1 VSTLV
6 DILAAQLER
15 PREITVQVADYLNG
29 NYDVDRDAIGAFL
42 TERLAELEDYEHDL
56 ILSPLFTPKL
66 SDQAVF
72 AEFLGSK
79 SVPPDEWPRLIR
91 DLAARPTLASFVT
104 SDKKVHRIPLREVSI
119 ERYVHRLRLDGT
131 VPETLLG
138 LIERVEPAV
147 DRPSL
152 KAVARRAIWESGARR
167 EILERYLSSAGRRE
181 GYRLSD
187 AIHLLALV
195 ESYKPADTAGLLVM
209 IPAWQQG
216 LRHDIETAGGSR
228 PFFTSQTQQEHGGD
242 RDHRRPDE
250 RRVEAK
256 RTELVI
262 LERLQQ
268 MLADQGIP

>member
-1 VSTLV
+1 MSALL
-6 DILAAQLER
+6 DLLAAQLER
-15 PREITVQVADYLNG
+15 PREITVQVGDYLTG

-42 TERLAELEDYEHDL
+42 TERLADLEDYEHDL

-66 SDQAVF
+66 PDQAVF
-72 AEFLGSK
+72 AEFLGSQ

-91 DLAARPTLASFVT
+91 NLAARPTLASFVT

-131 VPETLLG
+131 IPETLLG
-138 LIERVEPAV
+138 LIERVEPAA
-147 DRPSL
+147 DRPPL
-152 KAVARRAIWESGARR
+152 KAVARRAIWEGGARR
-167 EILERYLSSAGRRE
+167 EILVRYLTSAGRRE

-187 AIHLLALV
+187 VIHLLALA
-195 ESYKPADTAGLLVM
+195 ESYKPPDTAGLLAM
-209 IPAWQQG
+209 IPTWQEG
-216 LRHDIETAGGSR
+216 LRHDIETAGSSR

-250 RRVEAK
+250 RRLDAK
-256 RTELVI
+256 RNELVI

-268 MLADQGIP
+268 MLAD